1 MLFSAAGFAVALFQ
15 QLWYFFCAS
24 LGLFLLLCCFPLLIV
39 LNRFSLCYTMHMYN
53 MHAMH
58 VREAPHRMTRPTFGT
73 FGRIIA
79 SHVWCFPYGVTFVL
93 LWSFILYHWWSPLLW
108 NLMHNSLLFRLVMFR
123 RCSRQQDP
131 RKSKGDDVF
140 ETFSTN
146 PWPLFASS
154 SSSLLSTKKG
164 SLVNVLKI

>member
-1 MLFSAAGFAVALFQ
+1 M
-15 QLWYFFCAS
+15 
-24 LGLFLLLCCFPLLIV
+24 
-39 LNRFSLCYTMHMYN
+39 RFSVIQCICIGKPHIGWRTLHLG
-53 MHAMH
+53 HLGASS
-58 VREAPHRMTRPTFGT
+58 HRMWG
-73 FGRIIA
+73 
-79 SHVWCFPYGVTFVL
+79 FPYGVTFVL

-108 NLMHNSLLFRLVMFR
+108 NLMHNSLLFRLVMFS

-154 SSSLLSTKKG
+154 SSSLLSTKKDLSWMCSKF
-164 SLVNVLKI
+164 SLPWYRGFKPKVGKCLIDTIPAGGHF

>member
-1 MLFSAAGFAVALFQ
+1 
-15 QLWYFFCAS
+15 
-24 LGLFLLLCCFPLLIV
+24 
-39 LNRFSLCYTMHMYN
+39 MHCICIIC
-53 MHAMH
+53 MH
-58 VREAPHRMTRPTFGT
+58 VREAPQMMTHPTFGT

-79 SHVWCFPYGVTFVL
+79 SHVGGFPYGVTFDL
-93 LWSFILYHWWSPLLW
+93 LCSFILYHWWSPLLW
-108 NLMHNSLLFRLVMFR
+108 NLMHNSLLFRLVMFS

-154 SSSLLSTKKG
+154 SSSLLSTKKDLSWMFSKF
-164 SLVNVLKI
+164 SLPWYKGFKPKVGKCLIDTIPAGGHF